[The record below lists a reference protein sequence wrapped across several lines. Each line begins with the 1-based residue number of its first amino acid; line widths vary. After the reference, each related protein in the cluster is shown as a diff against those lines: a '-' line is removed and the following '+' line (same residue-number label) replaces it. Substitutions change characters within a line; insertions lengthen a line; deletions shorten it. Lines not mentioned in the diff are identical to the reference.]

1 MAKLITTIATVAV
14 IAAITA
20 TLALV
25 FSPEAH
31 QARQI
36 NNHYTEQYQ
45 RLQLEEQQNWQR
57 QYEPIV
63 QAVSAGAIVTLTGIA
78 VLGAAA
84 LVYALA
90 LALVHAAQSLRPEHR
105 YRVRELEARKLVL
118 MADAQHRH
126 PLPIQTLTYSP
137 HFSNRIDQQGAL
149 PGDTAHD
156 AQPASVPTF
165 AQLLQAGTI
174 GPDTSGRAQPL
185 ILGYTSEGKELYGS
199 WLDLYSTAVGGLPGT
214 GKTTSQRYLAAQTAL
229 HGAKFV
235 VADPH
240 YGAAD
245 DSLGGTLAPLLAH
258 CGLCDVASNDK
269 AILDAVKMVQ
279 GIGEKRI
286 AGDKDRAPIILWVDE
301 STSLLNRSTVG
312 PALAELLEGIAQE
325 YRKVAVYA
333 SISGQIWTGERS
345 GGTALR
351 DSLASCL
358 VHRMKRSQARMLVS
372 TEAARLVETLQPG
385 RAVLYRTSGAADTIA
400 IPNTTSQ
407 DVKTV
412 AGLLSDQAPTMPR
425 VEVVGSRSGQ
435 GLESS
440 DTAPV
445 RGEVWTAQDAHILH
459 LLRSGKTPQ
468 EITRELSGSKAGR
481 AYNDMLSVVNGV
493 IHRAVSGEQVKAVG
507 DEL

>member
-1 MAKLITTIATVAV
+1 
-14 IAAITA
+14 
-20 TLALV
+20 
-25 FSPEAH
+25 
-31 QARQI
+31 
-36 NNHYTEQYQ
+36 
-45 RLQLEEQQNWQR
+45 
-57 QYEPIV
+57 
-63 QAVSAGAIVTLTGIA
+63 
-78 VLGAAA
+78 
-84 LVYALA
+84 
-90 LALVHAAQSLRPEHR
+90 
-105 YRVRELEARKLVL
+105 
-118 MADAQHRH
+118 
-126 PLPIQTLTYSP
+126 
-137 HFSNRIDQQGAL
+137 
-149 PGDTAHD
+149 
-156 AQPASVPTF
+156 
-165 AQLLQAGTI
+165 
-174 GPDTSGRAQPL
+174 
-185 ILGYTSEGKELYGS
+185 
-199 WLDLYSTAVGGLPGT
+199 
-214 GKTTSQRYLAAQTAL
+214 
-229 HGAKFV
+229 
-235 VADPH
+235 
-240 YGAAD
+240 
-245 DSLGGTLAPLLAH
+245 
-258 CGLCDVASNDK
+258 
-269 AILDAVKMVQ
+269 
-279 GIGEKRI
+279 
-286 AGDKDRAPIILWVDE
+286 
-301 STSLLNRSTVG
+301 VG

-445 RGEVWTAQDAHILH
+445 RGEVWTAQDVHILH

-493 IHRAVSGEQVKAVG
+493 IHRAISGEQVKAVG
-507 DEL
+507 E